1 MARSRNN
8 QRGNQSID
16 LIRPATIEDAFYVA
30 SHLQEDDHKELEGL
44 GHTNMSLAL
53 SISVLT
59 SDVSVTFL
67 NPKGDLCGIAGVSR
81 TDAHCGAI
89 WMLTT
94 PHVRPYP
101 KLFFKE
107 AKRWVDQITSYDV
120 LHNIADPR
128 NYLHMKLL
136 HMLGF
141 KKLMYRSVG
150 PDNLTYVEFAKL
162 TKCVMSQSQL
172 LPSAQSVQV

>member
-1 MARSRNN
+1 MNSP
-8 QRGNQSID
+8 
-16 LIRPATIEDAFYVA
+16 LIQPATRLDALYVGA
-30 SHLQEDDHKELEGL
+30 NLQEDDRQELTGL
-44 GHTNMSLAL
+44 GHVNHELTVGL
-53 SISVLT
+53 SIFY
-59 SDVSVTFL
+59 SDTAVTFR
-67 NPKGDLCGIAGVSR
+67 NPVGEICGVAGVSR

-107 AKRWVDQITSYDV
+107 AKKWVEQQTSYEM

-128 NYLHMKLL
+128 NKMHMKLL

-141 KKLMYRSVG
+141 KKLGYAIT
-150 PDNLTYVEFAKL
+150 PTNLTYVEFAKL
-162 TKCVMSQSQL
+162 TKCAVQP
-172 LPSAQSVQV
+172 LP

>member
-1 MARSRNN
+1 M
-8 QRGNQSID
+8 
-16 LIRPATIEDAFYVA
+16 EDA
-30 SHLQEDDHKELEGL
+30 LR
-44 GHTNMSLAL
+44 L
-53 SISVLT
+53 SFEV
-59 SDVSVTFL
+59 SDTAVTFR
-67 NPKGDLCGIAGVSR
+67 NPVGEICGVAGVSR

-107 AKRWVDQITSYDV
+107 AKKWVEQQTSYEM

-128 NYLHMKLL
+128 NRMHMKLL

-141 KKLMYRSVG
+141 KRLGYVTT
-150 PDNLTYVEFAKL
+150 PTNLTYVEFAKL
-162 TKCVMSQSQL
+162 TKCVPQ
-172 LPSAQSVQV
+172 PSP

>member
-1 MARSRNN
+1 MICKSLIHTASR
-8 QRGNQSID
+8 
-16 LIRPATIEDAFYVA
+16 LDAMYVA
-30 SHLQEDDHKELEGL
+30 SNLQEDDRQELIGL
-44 GHTNMSLAL
+44 GHANYEWATIL
-53 SISVLT
+53 SVYY
-59 SDVSVTFL
+59 SDTAVTFW
-67 NPKGDLCGIAGVSR
+67 NPDGNICGVAGVSR

-107 AKRWVDQITSYDV
+107 AKKWVEQQTSYEM

-128 NYLHMKLL
+128 NTLHLKLL

-141 KKLMYRSVG
+141 KRMSYVITRT
-150 PDNLTYVEFAKL
+150 NLTYVEFAKL
-162 TKCVMSQSQL
+162 TKCVTPL
-172 LPSAQSVQV
+172 SV

>member
-1 MARSRNN
+1 MICKSLIHTASR
-8 QRGNQSID
+8 
-16 LIRPATIEDAFYVA
+16 LDAMYVA
-30 SHLQEDDHKELEGL
+30 SNLQEDDRQELIGL
-44 GHTNMSLAL
+44 GHANYEWATIL
-53 SISVLT
+53 SVYY
-59 SDVSVTFL
+59 SDTAVTFW
-67 NPKGDLCGIAGVSR
+67 NPDGNICGVAGVSR

-107 AKRWVDQITSYDV
+107 AKKWVEQQTSYEM

-128 NYLHMKLL
+128 NTLHLKLL

-141 KKLMYRSVG
+141 KRMSYVITRT
-150 PDNLTYVEFAKL
+150 NLTYVEFAKL
-162 TKCVMSQSQL
+162 TKSCANQS
-172 LPSAQSVQV
+172 P

>member
-1 MARSRNN
+1 MARSDYN
-8 QRGNQSID
+8 QRGDQQID

-30 SHLQEDDHKELEGL
+30 SHLQEDDQIELEGL
-44 GHTNMSLAL
+44 GHTNLSLAL

-59 SDVSVTFL
+59 SDTSVTFL

-107 AKRWVDQITSYDV
+107 AKRWVDHITSYDA

-128 NYLHMKLL
+128 NLLHMKLL

-150 PDNLTYVEFAKL
+150 PNSLTYVEFAKL
-162 TKCVMSQSQL
+162 TKCVMLQSQL
-172 LPSAQSVQV
+172 LPSVQ

>member
-1 MARSRNN
+1 MKLP
-8 QRGNQSID
+8 
-16 LIRPATIEDAFYVA
+16 LIHPA
-30 SHLQEDDHKELEGL
+30 SHSDALWVAQHLQDDDRQELEGL
-44 GHTNMSLAL
+44 GHTEMDLL
-53 SISVLT
+53 LTTSI
-59 SDVSVTFL
+59 DVSDQPVAFR
-67 NPKGDLCGIAGVSR
+67 NPVGEICGVAGVSR

-107 AKRWVDQITSYDV
+107 AKKWVEQQTSYEM

-128 NYLHMKLL
+128 NVMHLKLL

-141 KKLMYRSVG
+141 KRMSYVTTRT
-150 PDNLTYVEFAKL
+150 NLTYVEFAKL
-162 TKCVMSQSQL
+162 TKCVTPL
-172 LPSAQSVQV
+172 SV

>member
-1 MARSRNN
+1 MTLP
-8 QRGNQSID
+8 
-16 LIRPATIEDAFYVA
+16 LIQEASCSDAIWVA
-30 SHLQEDDHKELEGL
+30 QHLQEDDRRELEGL
-44 GHTNMSLAL
+44 GHTEMELVLADSINL
-53 SISVLT
+53 SDSP
-59 SDVSVTFL
+59 VTFR
-67 NPKGDLCGIAGVSR
+67 NPLGDICGVAGVSR

-107 AKRWVDQITSYDV
+107 AKKWVEQQTSYEM

-128 NYLHMKLL
+128 NRMHLKLL

-141 KKLMYRSVG
+141 KRLMYVTTQT
-150 PDNLTYVEFAKL
+150 NLTYVEFAKL
-162 TKCVMSQSQL
+162 TKSCVK
-172 LPSAQSVQV
+172 QSV